1 ASSGPH
7 PPFEGSHAVA
17 KAARLI
23 PGPTPGGMSWA
34 NSLAF
39 VAGLAAG
46 VAVTRRLHD
55 DPEAG
60 LWGERIGATR
70 MRFAN
75 LPVGGTLAIT
85 ASLVLP
91 PRVAGTVRAL
101 GAGALVGAVGW
112 AIVDP
117 LPPLP

>member
-1 ASSGPH
+1 MVTS
-7 PPFEGSHAVA
+7 
-17 KAARLI
+17 
-23 PGPTPGGMSWA
+23 
-34 NSLAF
+34 SLAF